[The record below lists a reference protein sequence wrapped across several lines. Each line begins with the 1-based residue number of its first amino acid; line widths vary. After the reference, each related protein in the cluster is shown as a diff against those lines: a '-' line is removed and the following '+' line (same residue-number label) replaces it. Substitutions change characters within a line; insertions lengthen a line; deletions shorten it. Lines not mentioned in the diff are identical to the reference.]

1 MRRESNGLPALDR
14 EGSRLAALP
23 DLPRIELDPYENDPG
38 RWGASLANNAELVI
52 ACLDAAQPRSIV
64 EVGAYAGDV
73 TRLLLDWAARSG
85 AGVTAVDPA
94 PEEELVELAAERSE
108 LELIREPS
116 HVALQAL
123 PRSDAVILDG
133 DHNYYTVREELG
145 LIAEKADGDELPLI
159 LLHDVCW
166 PHARRDSYYTP
177 EAIPE
182 AYRKPMV
189 QGAGLFP
196 GEPGLYP
203 GGLPFTWAAER
214 EGGAGNGVLTAVED
228 FVAERSGVRLAIVPS
243 FFGLGVVWHEGT
255 PWAGAVA
262 ELIEPYERNPILARL
277 EANRVHHLA
286 STHVQM
292 VQAAVHGRRA
302 AQQEGV
308 LRELLK
314 SKSFAVAE
322 RISRVRQGGRPAIS
336 KDDVR
341 RALDE

>member
-1 MRRESNGLPALDR
+1 LPH
-14 EGSRLAALP
+14 
-23 DLPRIELDPYENDPG
+23 LPRIELDPYENDPG

-52 ACLDAAQPRSIV
+52 ACLDAANPRSIV

-73 TRLLLDWAARSG
+73 TRLLLDWASRLGARI
-85 AGVTAVDPA
+85 TAVDPA
-94 PEEELVELAAERSE
+94 PEEGLVRLAAEHSD

-116 HVALQAL
+116 HAALKHL
-123 PRSDAVILDG
+123 PRFDAAIVDG
-133 DHNYYTVREELG
+133 DHNYYTVLEELR
-145 LIAEKADGDELPLI
+145 LIGAKAEGAELPLI

-166 PHARRDSYYTP
+166 PHARRDSYYSP
-177 EAIPE
+177 EAIPDE
-182 AYRKPMV
+182 HRKPMV

-203 GGLPFTWAAER
+203 GGLPFTWAAKE
-214 EGGAGNGVLTAVED
+214 EGGPGNGVLTAVED
-228 FVAERSGVRLAIVPS
+228 FVAERKGVRLAIVPS
-243 FFGLGVVWHEGT
+243 FFGLGVLWHEGT
-255 PWAGAVA
+255 PWAGAIA
-262 ELIEPYERNPILARL
+262 ELIEPYDRNPILARL

-292 VQAAVHGRRA
+292 VEVAVQSQRVAR
-302 AQQEGV
+302 QEGV

-322 RISRVRQGGRPAIS
+322 RISRVRQGGKPAIS

-341 RALDE
+341 RALG